1 MTQKLI
7 KKLIAQNYKYIA
19 RSNDR
24 EFCATKAEMPF
35 KDEDNFDFYEL
46 TKNETVKDLQMWNI
60 YKLEDL
66 VDKN

>member
-24 EFCATKAEMPF
+24 EFCVTKAEMPF
-35 KDEDNFDFYEL
+35 KDDDDFDVYECS
-46 TKNETVKDLQMWNI
+46 KNETVKDLVVGTT
-60 YKLEDL
+60 YDLSKL
-66 VDKN
+66 

>member
-24 EFCATKAEMPF
+24 EFCATKAEIPF
-35 KDEDNFDFYEL
+35 KDEDNQQLNSSRLNWDSAP
-46 TKNETVKDLQMWNI
+46 K
-60 YKLEDL
+60 
-66 VDKN
+66 